1 LCPVHNALYSSIQST
16 LLSTA
21 LSSPQ
26 RSLQLLP
33 VHTALYSSVQSTTLS
48 TALSSPHC
56 SLQLCPVH
64 NALYSSIQ
72 STPLSTALSS
82 PQRSLQLYPVHTA
95 LTSSRGKRLEGSMDS
110 LYEAVQDSSDAQE
123 ISQMQNNNT
132 KKKKRRTHVSKSAS
146 ENGTLDH
153 TAAGCN
159 TALWLP
165 AKVSPEDDLDFVH
178 IKNNQN
184 EELVN
189 PMLRTE
195 VQAKAT
201 IRTDVKTK
209 GGRGVCKSRIKKNE
223 KPPTPP
229 IPPTQMVSY
238 EGWAQNPDRPNS
250 RQRDLIV
257 HANREVA
264 KPRVPIKRS
273 PKPGN
278 QKTGSQKTWKKGSA
292 KNGKEGAKK
301 NQDTT
306 RNKELRKSPTDND
319 TYAGPIPVIAGP
331 YLDVVR
337 RSAPGCESVLPSAQE
352 NATLAPGA
360 TELRTGPGGPG
371 AHPRNQRWSN
381 PAENAQAWG
390 TSYHICRRPLT
401 EYPVY
406 AHDYTLPRAKD
417 WDKHQGLAQYGSL
430 KRDPSPQGVP
440 ISVTDGDL
448 CNPNRSTS
456 FGRFDGIRQP
466 SPARLEENVTSVAE
480 ESGCEGS
487 DQTKQ
492 GSLGKKMKAI
502 SLTMRR
508 KMGKKHSKTFSAEAG
523 EDTDR
528 DLEEEKERG
537 HPLEK
542 GPEKTS
548 NSLESL
554 YSGQSSSSGVASVSD
569 GSSTRDSL
577 RLEEDGSYNGHFCGR
592 ARVHTDF
599 VPSPYDTDSI
609 KLKVG
614 DIISIISK
622 PPMGIWTGMLNNK
635 VGNFKFIYVDVEYA
649 SALLLN
655 GYQTVEDLRHLQEKH
670 LIELNVMNP
679 EHRGRLLAAVNCRY
693 TESDDVR
700 ESEEPS
706 SSHSLKEEKSDCP
719 RDSGCFILSEC
730 SENIKE
736 DTESQPVTH

>member
-1 LCPVHNALYSSIQST
+1 MNLFCFS
-16 LLSTA
+16 
-21 LSSPQ
+21 
-26 RSLQLLP
+26 
-33 VHTALYSSVQSTTLS
+33 
-48 TALSSPHC
+48 
-56 SLQLCPVH
+56 
-64 NALYSSIQ
+64 
-72 STPLSTALSS
+72 
-82 PQRSLQLYPVHTA
+82 
-95 LTSSRGKRLEGSMDS
+95 LEGSMGS
-110 LYEAVQDSSDAQE
+110 LYEAVQDSSDAQVYTIPSRSSSRSCSPAVLLNENPKLRGSGRSISME
-123 ISQMQNNNT
+123 ISQVQNNTN
-132 KKKKRRTHVSKSAS
+132 KKKRRTHVSKSAS
-146 ENGTLDH
+146 DNGTLDH
-153 TAAGCN
+153 AAASGN
-159 TALWLP
+159 AALWLP
-165 AKVSPEDDLDFVH
+165 AKVPPENDLDLVH
-178 IKNNQN
+178 IENNQN
-184 EELVN
+184 KEMVK

-195 VQAKAT
+195 VQAKAM

-209 GGRGVCKSRIKKNE
+209 GGRGGRKSSIKKNE
-223 KPPTPP
+223 KPPT
-229 IPPTQMVSY
+229 PPTQMVSY
-238 EGWAQNPDRPNS
+238 EGWAQNPDRRNS

-257 HANREVA
+257 HANGEVA
-264 KPRVPIKRS
+264 RPRVPIKRS
-273 PKPGN
+273 PKPGS
-278 QKTGSQKTWKKGSA
+278 QKPGSQKPGSQKPGNQKTWKKGSA
-292 KNGKEGAKK
+292 KNGKEWAKK

-306 RNKELRKSPTDND
+306 RT
-319 TYAGPIPVIAGP
+319 GPIPVMAGP

-337 RSAPGCESVLPSAQE
+337 RSAADCESVLPSAQE

-360 TELRTGPGGPG
+360 MELRTGPGGPG
-371 AHPRNQRWSN
+371 AHPRNHCWSN
-381 PAENAQAWG
+381 PAENAPACG

-417 WDKHQGLAQYGSL
+417 KHQEVYQDESL

-440 ISVTDGDL
+440 LSVTDVDL

-466 SPARLEENVTSVAE
+466 SPARLEENVTKVTE
-480 ESGCEGS
+480 ESGCESS

-508 KMGKKHSKTFSAEAG
+508 KMGKKHFKTFSEEAG

-528 DLEEEKERG
+528 DLEEETESSL
-537 HPLEK
+537 PVEK
-542 GPEKTS
+542 GSEETS

-554 YSGQSSSSGVASVSD
+554 YSGQSSSSGLASVSD

-577 RLEEDGSYNGHFCGR
+577 KLEEDGSYNGHFCGR

-599 VPSPYDTDSI
+599 VPSPYDTDSL

-622 PPMGIWTGMLNNK
+622 PPMGIWTGILNNK
-635 VGNFKFIYVDVEYA
+635 VGNFKFIYVDMLMEKEREEEAPKIRPQRMSKRPRPKTLLELLERLHLEEYA

-679 EHRGRLLAAVNCRY
+679 EHRGRLLAAVDCRY

-706 SSHSLKEEKSDCP
+706 SSHSLKVEKSDCP

-730 SENIKE
+730 SENSKE
-736 DTESQPVTH
+736 DTESQPVTR

>member
-1 LCPVHNALYSSIQST
+1 MNLFCFS
-16 LLSTA
+16 
-21 LSSPQ
+21 
-26 RSLQLLP
+26 
-33 VHTALYSSVQSTTLS
+33 
-48 TALSSPHC
+48 
-56 SLQLCPVH
+56 
-64 NALYSSIQ
+64 
-72 STPLSTALSS
+72 
-82 PQRSLQLYPVHTA
+82 
-95 LTSSRGKRLEGSMDS
+95 LEGSMDS
-110 LYEAVQDSSDAQE
+110 LYEAVQDSSDAQVYTIPCRSSSRSCSPSVLLDENPKSRGSGRSISME

-165 AKVSPEDDLDFVH
+165 AKVSPEDDLDFFH

-184 EELVN
+184 EELVK

-319 TYAGPIPVIAGP
+319 TYGPIPVIAGP

-542 GPEKTS
+542 GPEKTR

-554 YSGQSSSSGVASVSD
+554 YSGQSSSSSGGVASVSD

-635 VGNFKFIYVDVEYA
+635 VGNFKFIYVDVVMEKEREEEAPKIRPQRMSKRPRPKTLLELLERLHLEEYA

>member
-1 LCPVHNALYSSIQST
+1 MHKL
-16 LLSTA
+16 
-21 LSSPQ
+21 
-26 RSLQLLP
+26 
-33 VHTALYSSVQSTTLS
+33 
-48 TALSSPHC
+48 
-56 SLQLCPVH
+56 
-64 NALYSSIQ
+64 
-72 STPLSTALSS
+72 
-82 PQRSLQLYPVHTA
+82 
-95 LTSSRGKRLEGSMDS
+95 KEGSMDS

-132 KKKKRRTHVSKSAS
+132 KNKKRITHVSKSAS
-146 ENGTLDH
+146 ENRTLDH
-153 TAAGCN
+153 AAAGCN
-159 TALWLP
+159 TTLWLP
-165 AKVSPEDDLDFVH
+165 AKVPPEEDLDLVH

-184 EELVN
+184 EEMVK
-189 PMLRTE
+189 PMVRTE
-195 VQAKAT
+195 VQANAT
-201 IRTDVKTK
+201 IRTKRGR
-209 GGRGVCKSRIKKNE
+209 GGRKSRRKKNE
-223 KPPTPP
+223 KPPT
-229 IPPTQMVSY
+229 QVVSS

-257 HANREVA
+257 HANGEVA
-264 KPRVPIKRS
+264 KPRVPIKKS
-273 PKPGN
+273 
-278 QKTGSQKTWKKGSA
+278 QKHGSQKTGNKGSA
-292 KNGKEGAKK
+292 KTGKEEAKK

-306 RNKELRKSPTDND
+306 RNKELRKSTTDNE
-319 TYAGPIPVIAGP
+319 TCAGPIPVIEGP

-352 NATLAPGA
+352 NATLAPVA
-360 TELRTGPGGPG
+360 MELRTGPGVPG
-371 AHPRNQRWSN
+371 APPRNQRWSN
-381 PAENAQAWG
+381 PAENTPDWG

-406 AHDYTLPRAKD
+406 ANDYTLPRAKD
-417 WDKHQGLAQYGSL
+417 WAKHQGLAQDGSL
-430 KRDPSPQGVP
+430 KRDPLPQGVP
-440 ISVTDGDL
+440 LSVTDVDQ

-456 FGRFDGIRQP
+456 FGRFEGLRQP
-466 SPARLEENVTSVAE
+466 SPARLEENGTTVAE

-508 KMGKKHSKTFSAEAG
+508 KMGKKHSKTFSEEAG

-528 DLEEEKERG
+528 DLEEETERG

-542 GPEKTS
+542 CSEKTS

-554 YSGQSSSSGVASVSD
+554 SSGQSSSSGVASVSD

-592 ARVHTDF
+592 ARV
-599 VPSPYDTDSI
+599 
-609 KLKVG
+609 G

-622 PPMGIWTGMLNNK
+622 PPMGIWTGMLNYK

-679 EHRGRLLAAVNCRY
+679 EHRGRLLAAADCRY

-719 RDSGCFILSEC
+719 RDSGCFIPSEC
-730 SENIKE
+730 SENSKD